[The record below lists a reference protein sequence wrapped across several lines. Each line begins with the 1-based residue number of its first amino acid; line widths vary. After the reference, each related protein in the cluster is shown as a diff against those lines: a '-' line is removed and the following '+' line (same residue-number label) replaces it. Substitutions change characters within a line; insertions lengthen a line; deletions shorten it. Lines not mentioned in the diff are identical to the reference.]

1 MAQISFNLTPFG
13 YGPYPNSWWMPFLAL
28 VRIMVM
34 PGHVSAQNMWVK
46 VNAIL
51 GDVATEQETHLSTAT
66 PLLIEKYWE
75 QDVIDQMVMKDRLC
89 VVLWIQQDGEGEL
102 AADEA
107 AETFINRFDTENVA
121 VFRISSLSLLERLK
135 SFEQRLS
142 GAKFDG
148 RIRLVVNVK
157 EPVPS
162 VKQILSLAYLRT
174 VPILVNTSGI
184 DSPEDSIYELGRLK
198 PDTQFST
205 KPADFDKYCS
215 FATVLWINFKEDP
228 SRVIVEKRVS
238 KTGVVIQKTDSVE
251 RGLKYMD
258 AHGHLAY
265 VPEFRIII
273 GDGKLTLDETSEAA
287 LNANKKR
294 DFFAARAAQM
304 RRGPA
309 GSSKGKSEE
318 EFSTLELVQV
328 IRNRQKWHTPILV
341 FSYDPAVSADPGLY
355 AFKNLKAAHDLDT
368 LEYFSSMK
376 ALPWAVELADML
388 TDTNANAPGF
398 LRIVNLRCNN
408 LLPKKAGSTLDPFVI
423 VKVADAFEKK
433 TKKLSSTLNPTWNLG
448 WEIPCKLSDRISL
461 QVSDKGMFGK
471 SDFEASFDGIL
482 SDLIPVATPLVEVT
496 KMLEA
501 HQSTPP
507 TPKSPSPSSNLSTGG
522 AATSTAKPSHDLARM
537 NLPGTVTIEIGFRLD
552 GQREVSLGKVFG
564 QPFEQTIDDT
574 IRDAVPHLTESAI
587 CQLTLRGLEIEG
599 IFRQPANQKRVDA
612 MKDLFDKGTNVDL
625 ATEDPQDI
633 AFLLRTYI
641 KELPQPLIPRSKY
654 QAFKACTTVDKRREK
669 LVALSDVLG
678 QLPPHNL
685 EVFANVMHLLSDIAK
700 NELLNKMT
708 ARNLAT
714 VLGPALVIPRDVEA
728 DPSTYLTDTTAVS
741 SVLETCILFYHK
753 LFQRG
758 AQAAVAPPP
767 ASSSSAANTPEEES
781 ALNIVTAP
789 TMAAKRK
796 SSSASTS
803 VRAFIDPY
811 LTDSLSS
818 PRYGPSS
825 KKSHT
830 RAQSESVEPSSAR
843 KRKGKEYLKT
853 DFELDPKLLLRK
865 LNPAKNTS
873 SPYSDVPDV
882 GDSSEDVTSSAIES
896 ESTASPGPSPG
907 PSPTKVDSKSTT
919 NGYHTDSVSE
929 VSDEEP

>member
-1 MAQISFNLTPFG
+1 ML
-13 YGPYPNSWWMPFLAL
+13 YL
-28 VRIMVM
+28 V
-34 PGHVSAQNMWVK
+34 QNMWVK

-51 GDVATEQETHLSTAT
+51 GDVASELETAISTAA
-66 PLLIEKYWE
+66 PLNIEKYWE

-89 VVLWIQQDGEGEL
+89 VVLWIQQDTEGEL
-102 AADEA
+102 ASDEA
-107 AETFINRFDTENVA
+107 AEIFLNRFDTENVA
-121 VFRISSLSLLERLK
+121 VFRISSLSLLDRLK
-135 SFEQRLS
+135 SFELRLS

-148 RIRLVVNVK
+148 RIRMVVNVK
-157 EPVPS
+157 EPVPI
-162 VKQILSLAYLRT
+162 VKQILSLGYLRQ

-198 PDTQFST
+198 TDTQFST
-205 KPADFDKYCS
+205 KPADYDKYCS
-215 FATVLWINFKEDP
+215 FATVLWINYKDDP
-228 SRVIVEKRVS
+228 TRTVVEKRIS

-273 GDGKLTLDETSEAA
+273 GDGKLVLDESTEAA

-294 DFFAARAAQM
+294 EFFAARAAAM
-304 RRGPA
+304 RRA
-309 GSSKGKSEE
+309 GNGSKGGKEE

-341 FSYDPAVSADPGLY
+341 FSYDAAVPADPGLY
-355 AFKNLKAAHDLDT
+355 AFKNLKATAELDT

-376 ALPWAVELADML
+376 ALPWAVDLSEML

-408 LLPKKAGSTLDPFVI
+408 LLPKKTGGTLDPFVI
-423 VKVADAFEKK
+423 VKVGDTFEKK
-433 TKKLSSTLNPTWNLG
+433 TKKMNGTLNPTWNLG

-471 SDFEASFDGIL
+471 SDFEAGFEGPL

-496 KMLEA
+496 KMLES
-501 HQSTPP
+501 HLSTPP
-507 TPKSPSPSSNLSTGG
+507 VPKSPPPSSNLSTGG
-522 AATSTAKPSHDLARM
+522 AAAAASNTNSSKDSSRNSM
-537 NLPGTVTIEIGFRLD
+537 LPGTVTIEIGFRFD

-564 QPFEQTIDDT
+564 QPFEHTIEDT
-574 IRDAVPHLTESAI
+574 IRDAVPHITEAAI
-587 CQLTLRGLEIEG
+587 CQITLKGLECEG

-612 MKDLFDKGTNVDL
+612 LREMYDKGTIVDL
-625 ATEDPQDI
+625 APEDPQDI

-654 QAFKACTTVDKRREK
+654 QAFKACTSVDKRREK

-685 EVFANVMHLLSDIAK
+685 EVFANIIHLLADISK
-700 NELLNKMT
+700 HEVSNKMT

-728 DPSTYLTDTTAVS
+728 DPSTYLADTTAVS

-753 LFQRG
+753 LFQR
-758 AQAAVAPPP
+758 
-767 ASSSSAANTPEEES
+767 ASSGSAPTTNGPTTPSSGGVSAGTTPEEES
-781 ALNIVTAP
+781 ALNVSGGSNGGGNTSTGGLP
-789 TMAAKRK
+789 NSTAAKRK
-796 SSSASTS
+796 SSAAPTS

-818 PRYGPSS
+818 PRYGPTS
-825 KKSHT
+825 KKPHH
-830 RAQSESVEPSSAR
+830 RAQSESVEPINR
-843 KRKGKEYLKT
+843 KRRKEYLKT

-865 LNPAKNTS
+865 MNPNKNS
-873 SPYSDVPDV
+873 NASDAYGDVPDF
-882 GDSSEDVTSSAIES
+882 GDSSEDVTSSTIDS
-896 ESTASPGPSPG
+896 ESTASPGPSP
-907 PSPTKVDSKSTT
+907 SKTESHAKQNDTKNKKSVKEED
-919 NGYHTDSVSE
+919 NESE
-929 VSDEEP
+929 ETEEP

>member
-1 MAQISFNLTPFG
+1 MRI
-13 YGPYPNSWWMPFLAL
+13 LA
-28 VRIMVM
+28 VPAIV
-34 PGHVSAQNMWVK
+34 PAQNMWVK

-51 GDVATEQETHLSTAT
+51 GDVANEQETSISTAT

-89 VVLWIQQDGEGEL
+89 VVLWIQQDAQGEL
-102 AADEA
+102 ATDEA
-107 AETFINRFDTENVA
+107 AETFLNRFDTENVA
-121 VFRISSLSLLERLK
+121 VFRISSQSLLDRLK
-135 SFEQRLS
+135 PFEQRLS

-148 RIRLVVNVK
+148 RIRLVVNVL
-157 EPVPS
+157 EPVPI
-162 VKQILSLAYLRT
+162 VKQLLSLAYLRS

-198 PDTQFST
+198 TDTQFST

-215 FATVLWINFKEDP
+215 FATVLWINYKDDP
-228 SRVIVEKRVS
+228 SRTVAEKRIS

-265 VPEFRIII
+265 VSEFRIII
-273 GDGKLTLDETSEAA
+273 GDGKLTLDETTEAA

-294 DFFAARAAQM
+294 EFFAARAAAM
-304 RRGPA
+304 RRPGGA
-309 GSSKGKSEE
+309 SKGKSEE
-318 EFSTLELVQV
+318 EFSTIELVQV

-341 FSYDPAVSADPGLY
+341 FCYDPAVSADPGLY
-355 AFKNLKAAHDLDT
+355 AFKNLKTTFDLDT

-376 ALPWAVELADML
+376 ALPWAVELSDML
-388 TDTNANAPGF
+388 VDTNANAPGF

-408 LLPKKAGSTLDPFVI
+408 LLPKKAGSSLDPFII
-423 VKVADAFEKK
+423 VKVGDSFEKK
-433 TKKLSSTLNPTWNLG
+433 TKKMSSNLNPTWNLG

-471 SDFEASFDGIL
+471 SDFEARFDGIL

-496 KMLEA
+496 KMLES
-501 HQSTPP
+501 HLSTPP
-507 TPKSPSPSSNLSTGG
+507 TAKSPAPSSNLSTGG
-522 AATSTAKPSHDLARM
+522 AAAASASSTTSPKDSSRSS
-537 NLPGTVTIEIGFRLD
+537 LPGTVTIEIGFRLD

-564 QPFEQTIDDT
+564 QPFEHTIEDT
-574 IRDAVPHLTESAI
+574 IRDAVPHITEAAI
-587 CQLTLRGLEIEG
+587 CQITLRGLEVEG
-599 IFRQPANQKRVDA
+599 IFRQPSNQKRVDTL
-612 MKDLFDKGTNVDL
+612 KDSWDKGTNVIDL
-625 ATEDPQDI
+625 ATEDPSDV

-641 KELPQPLIPRSKY
+641 KELPQPLIPRAKY
-654 QAFKACTTVDKRREK
+654 QAFKACTNIEKRREK

-685 EVFANVMHLLSDIAK
+685 EVFANIIHLLSDIAK

-714 VLGPALVIPRDVEA
+714 VLGPSLVIPRDVEG
-728 DPSTYLTDTTAVS
+728 DPSTYLADTTAVA
-741 SVLETCILFYHK
+741 SVLETCIQFYHK

-758 AQAAVAPPP
+758 AHAAPSSP
-767 ASSSSAANTPEEES
+767 AVPAASISAATTPEEDH
-781 ALNIVTAP
+781 ALATALSP
-789 TMAAKRK
+789 AAKRK
-796 SSSASTS
+796 SSAATS

-818 PRYGPSS
+818 PRYGPNN
-825 KKSHT
+825 KRPHT
-830 RAQSESVEPSSAR
+830 RTQSENVEPTSAR
-843 KRKGKEYLKT
+843 KRKKEYLKT

-865 LNPAKNTS
+865 QNPSSNTS
-873 SPYSDVPDV
+873 SNPYSDVPDV
-882 GDSSEDVTSSAIES
+882 GDSSEDVTSSAIDS

-907 PSPTKVDSKSTT
+907 PSPTKTESKQSK
-919 NGYHTDSVSE
+919 NGAVEASNQPDLSE
-929 VSDEEP
+929 DEDP

>member
-1 MAQISFNLTPFG
+1 MRILA
-13 YGPYPNSWWMPFLAL
+13 MPADL
-28 VRIMVM
+28 
-34 PGHVSAQNMWVK
+34 PAQNMWVK

-51 GDVATEQETHLSTAT
+51 GDVANEQETHLSTAA
-66 PLLIEKYWE
+66 PLLLEKYWE

-89 VVLWIQQDGEGEL
+89 VVLWIQQDAQGEL
-102 AADEA
+102 AADEV
-107 AETFINRFDTENVA
+107 AETFLNRFDTENVA
-121 VFRISSLSLLERLK
+121 VFRISSQSLLDRLK

-148 RIRLVVNVK
+148 RIRLVVNVL
-157 EPVPS
+157 EPVTI
-162 VKQILSLAYLRT
+162 VKQVLSLPYLRS

-198 PDTQFST
+198 TDTQFST

-215 FATVLWINFKEDP
+215 FATVLWINYKEDP
-228 SRVIVEKRVS
+228 SRTVAEKRIS

-273 GDGKLTLDETSEAA
+273 GDGKLTLDESTEAA

-294 DFFAARAAQM
+294 EFFAARAAAM
-304 RRGPA
+304 RRGGP
-309 GSSKGKSEE
+309 SKGNKSEE

-355 AFKNLKAAHDLDT
+355 AFKNLKATPELDT

-376 ALPWAVELADML
+376 ALPWAVELSDML
-388 TDTNANAPGF
+388 VDTNANAPGF
-398 LRIVNLRCNN
+398 LRIVNLRCND
-408 LLPKKAGSTLDPFVI
+408 LLPKKAGSSLDPFVI
-423 VKVADAFEKK
+423 VKVGDSFEKK
-433 TKKLSSTLNPTWNLG
+433 TKKLNSNLNPTWNLG

-461 QVSDKGMFGK
+461 HISDKGMFGK
-471 SDFEASFDGIL
+471 SDFEAGFDGVL

-496 KMLEA
+496 KMLES
-501 HQSTPP
+501 HQATPP

-522 AATSTAKPSHDLARM
+522 AATASTSSTTSPKDSSRSM
-537 NLPGTVTIEIGFRLD
+537 LPGTVTIEIGFRLD

-564 QPFEQTIDDT
+564 QPFEATIEDT
-574 IRDAVPHLTESAI
+574 IRDAVPHITEVAI
-587 CQLTLRGLEIEG
+587 CQITLRGLEIEG

-612 MKDLFDKGTNVDL
+612 LKDSWDKGTNVDL
-625 ATEDPQDI
+625 ATEDPSDV

-641 KELPQPLIPRSKY
+641 KELPQPLIPRAKY
-654 QAFKACTTVDKRREK
+654 QAFKACTNIEKRREK

-685 EVFANVMHLLSDIAK
+685 EVFANIIHLLSDIAK

-714 VLGPALVIPRDVEA
+714 VLGPSLVIPRDVEG
-728 DPSTYLTDTTAVS
+728 DPSAYLTDTMAVA
-741 SVLETCILFYHK
+741 SVLETCIQFYHK

-758 AQAAVAPPP
+758 AHAPPSSP
-767 ASSSSAANTPEEES
+767 AVPAASISAATTPEEDH
-781 ALNIVTAP
+781 ALANVTS
-789 TMAAKRK
+789 TAAKRK
-796 SSSASTS
+796 SSAATS

-818 PRYGPSS
+818 PRYGPNN
-825 KKSHT
+825 KRPHT
-830 RAQSESVEPSSAR
+830 RTQSENVEPTSAR
-843 KRKGKEYLKT
+843 KRKKEYLKT

-865 LNPAKNTS
+865 QNPSSNNRS
-873 SPYSDVPDV
+873 SPYSDIPDV
-882 GDSSEDVTSSAIES
+882 GDSSEDVTSSVIDS
-896 ESTASPGPSPG
+896 ESTASPGPSP
-907 PSPTKVDSKSTT
+907 TKPETKAK
-919 NGYHTDSVSE
+919 NGSIDPNNQPDLSE
-929 VSDEEP
+929 DEDP